1 MVNEIW
7 HKGTYLWNRSRFT
20 VIENRLVAAKG
31 RRKGR
36 DGAGVRGW
44 QMQTLTHRMD
54 RQGPTAASSD
64 KPEWKRIWTK
74 YMLLFSCEVMS
85 DSFVT
90 PWTVR
95 LLCPWDSP
103 DKNTGVGCHFLL
115 QGIFPTQ
122 GSNSSSPTLQVVSLP
137 LSHEGRKCIHLY
149 N

>member
-1 MVNEIW
+1 MTQRNLSMKQKHIHSHRELTCGCQGEKEREGW
-7 HKGTYLWNRSRFT
+7 S
-20 VIENRLVAAKG
+20 G
-31 RRKGR
+31 RVGLADANSHTQ
-36 DGAGVRGW
+36 DG
-44 QMQTLTHRMD
+44 QTRPHC
-54 RQGPTAASSD
+54 TAQSASSD
-64 KPEWKRIWTK
+64 KPEWRRIWTK
-74 YMLLFSCEVMS
+74 CMFLFSCEVMS

-122 GSNSSSPTLQVVSLP
+122 GSNSSSPTLQVDSLP